1 MTPVYLQ
8 RAEPG
13 EQRLV
18 FVEQR
23 VEIKAEASGG
33 ERALLYDI
41 IYTYI
46 YSINI
51 FVIYINILYI
61 YKYINIC

>member
-46 YSINI
+46 YI
-51 FVIYINILYI
+51 FYKYICYI
-61 YKYINIC
+61 YKHFIYI